1 MTHQKNMSL
10 RTRLLLLV
18 TCIVLLGFAIT
29 LTLLS
34 RQTSTMQYQTAL
46 QYTTQMAIS
55 EGDKATHNLDQGM
68 DVARTLAQ
76 ALGGMKAAGVAHR
89 AQADA
94 LIKGVLSGNPEF
106 LGVWTGWEPDAF
118 DGQDSAHASLPG
130 HDATGRYVPYW
141 NRGNESATIQVE
153 PLVDY
158 DKPGAGDYYQLAKAS
173 GQETV
178 MEPYIYQLAGKPV
191 LMTSLVVPI
200 QIDGRFVGVAG
211 VDIALSSLQKTV
223 EPIRIYETGFASLIS
238 NKGIFVADR
247 DPHNVGKDMGR
258 GEGLDLARA
267 AIAEGRTLQIHLVSE
282 RLKTD
287 VTRVYVPI
295 YIGNVKTPW
304 SFAATV
310 PDDTILAEV
319 RQLRI
324 ASIALGLLSAML
336 VSLGLAVALNRLVLR
351 PIGGEPNDAAAM
363 AARVAHGDL
372 SQPIHVRANDS
383 TSLIAQLQHMQGSLA
398 SVVANVRQGAEGVAS
413 ASAEISQGNHDLSAR
428 TESQASA
435 LEQTAASM
443 EQLSSTVT
451 QNADN
456 ARHATQLARTAS
468 SVAAQGGEAVARVI
482 STMKDINDSSRK
494 IADIIGVIDGIA
506 FQTNILALNAAVEAA
521 RAGEQGRGFAVV
533 ASEVRSLAGRSAEA
547 AKEIRT
553 LIDTSVS
560 RVEVGAAQVDQA
572 GSTMAEV
579 VKSIQQVADLMGE
592 ISAASS
598 EQSAGVGQVGE
609 AIVQMDQTTQQNAA
623 LVEEMAAAA
632 SSLQTQASD
641 LVGTVA
647 VFQIGNG
654 SPARPNSPAPAR
666 AHASAPTSAHIPA
679 RPPAPIKARPAKA
692 AAPAPAPAPALAAT
706 PTSSRKQPPLGAPAT
721 ARPAASPPSSRP
733 ALAAPP
739 RIQAPAT
746 APKPKPADDEW
757 ESF

>member
-1 MTHQKNMSL
+1 MTRQKNMSL
-10 RTRLLLLV
+10 RTRLLLLA
-18 TCIVLLGFAIT
+18 TFIVLLGYALT

-34 RQTSTMQYQTAL
+34 RQTSTMQHQTAL
-46 QYTTQMAIS
+46 QYTTQLATN
-55 EGDKATHNLDQGM
+55 EGAKATRKLEEGLNT
-68 DVARTLAQ
+68 ARTLAQ
-76 ALGGMKAAGVAHR
+76 ALGGMKTAGLANR

-94 LIKGVLSGNPEF
+94 LIKGLISSNPDF

-118 DGQDSAHASLPG
+118 DGQDSAHVGLPG

-141 NRGNESATIQVE
+141 NRGGDKGAINVE
-153 PLVDY
+153 PLADY
-158 DKPGAGDYYQLAKAS
+158 DKPGTGDFYQLAKAS

-178 MEPYIYQLAGKPV
+178 LEPYIYQLAGQSV

-200 QIDGRFVGVAG
+200 LIDNRFVGVAG
-211 VDIALSSLQKTV
+211 VDITLSSLQKIV
-223 EPIRIYETGFASLIS
+223 EPIRIYETGFASLLS
-238 NKGIFVADR
+238 NKGFVVGDR
-247 DPHNVGKDMGR
+247 DPQNVGKDMGR
-258 GEGLDLARA
+258 GGSLDLARA
-267 AIAEGRTLQIHLVSE
+267 AIAEGRSLQSHFVSDQ
-282 RLKTD
+282 LQAD

-295 YIGNVKTPW
+295 AIGQTKTPW

-310 PDDTILAEV
+310 PDDTILAGV
-319 RQLRI
+319 QQLRLT
-324 ASIALGLLSAML
+324 SIALGLASVVL
-336 VSLGLAVALNRLVLR
+336 VSLGLAIALNRLVLR
-351 PIGGEPNDAAAM
+351 PIGGEPDDAAAM
-363 AARVAHGDL
+363 AARVAQGDL
-372 SQPIHVRANDS
+372 SQSIAVRANDT
-383 TSLIAQLQHMQGSLA
+383 TSLIAQLQQMQGSLA
-398 SVVANVRQGAEGVAS
+398 SVVANVRQGAEGVAT

-456 ARHATQLARTAS
+456 ARHATELARTAS

-547 AKEIRT
+547 AKEIRA

-572 GSTMAEV
+572 GNTMTEV

-592 ISAASS
+592 ISSASS

-609 AIVQMDQTTQQNAA
+609 AIVQMDQVTQQNAA

-632 SSLQTQASD
+632 SSLQSQASD

-647 VFQIGNG
+647 VFKIGHD
-654 SPARPNSPAPAR
+654 SPTRPASSASTAPRAAARLATLPRAPA
-666 AHASAPTSAHIPA
+666 
-679 RPPAPIKARPAKA
+679 KAATAAKLAKPA
-692 AAPAPAPAPALAAT
+692 AAPAPAIAAPAAA
-706 PTSSRKQPPLGAPAT
+706 RKPAAAPA
-721 ARPAASPPSSRP
+721 AAARP
-733 ALAAPP
+733 ALASPTRASAPP
-739 RIQAPAT
+739 VAAK
-746 APKPKPADDEW
+746 AKPADDDW

>member
-1 MTHQKNMSL
+1 MTRQKNMSL
-10 RTRLLLLV
+10 RTRLLLLA
-18 TCIVLLGFAIT
+18 TFIVLLGYALT

-34 RQTSTMQYQTAL
+34 RQTSTMQHQTAL
-46 QYTTQMAIS
+46 QYTTQLATN
-55 EGDKATHNLDQGM
+55 EGAKATRKLEEGLNT
-68 DVARTLAQ
+68 ARALAQ
-76 ALGGMKAAGVAHR
+76 ALGGMKTAGLANR

-94 LIKGVLSGNPEF
+94 LIKGLISSNPDF

-118 DGQDSAHASLPG
+118 DGQDSAHVGLPG

-141 NRGNESATIQVE
+141 NRGGDKGAINVE
-153 PLVDY
+153 PLADY
-158 DKPGAGDYYQLAKAS
+158 DKPGTGDFYQLAKAS

-178 MEPYIYQLAGKPV
+178 LEPYIYQLAGQSV

-200 QIDGRFVGVAG
+200 LIDNRFVGVAG
-211 VDIALSSLQKTV
+211 VDITLSSLQKIV
-223 EPIRIYETGFASLIS
+223 EPIRIYETGFASLLS
-238 NKGIFVADR
+238 NKGFVVGDR
-247 DPHNVGKDMGR
+247 DPQNVGKDMGR
-258 GEGLDLARA
+258 GGSLDLARA
-267 AIAEGRTLQIHLVSE
+267 AIAEGRSLQNHFVSDQ
-282 RLKTD
+282 LQAD

-295 YIGNVKTPW
+295 AIGQTKTPW

-310 PDDTILAEV
+310 PDDTILAGV
-319 RQLRI
+319 QQLRLT
-324 ASIALGLLSAML
+324 SIALGLASVVL
-336 VSLGLAVALNRLVLR
+336 VSLGLAIALNRLVLR
-351 PIGGEPNDAAAM
+351 PIGGEPDDAAAM
-363 AARVAHGDL
+363 AARVAQGDL
-372 SQPIHVRANDS
+372 SQSIAVRANDT
-383 TSLIAQLQHMQGSLA
+383 TSLIAQLQQMQGSLA
-398 SVVANVRQGAEGVAS
+398 SVVANVRQGAEGVAT

-456 ARHATQLARTAS
+456 ARHATELARTAS

-547 AKEIRT
+547 AKEIRA

-572 GSTMAEV
+572 GNTMTEV
-579 VKSIQQVADLMGE
+579 VKSIQQVADVMGE
-592 ISAASS
+592 ISSASS

-609 AIVQMDQTTQQNAA
+609 AIVQMDQVTQQNAA

-632 SSLQTQASD
+632 SSLQSQASD

-647 VFQIGNG
+647 VFKIGHD
-654 SPARPNSPAPAR
+654 SPTRPASSASTAPRAAARLATLPRAPA
-666 AHASAPTSAHIPA
+666 
-679 RPPAPIKARPAKA
+679 KAATAAKLAKPA
-692 AAPAPAPAPALAAT
+692 AAPAPAIAAPAAA
-706 PTSSRKQPPLGAPAT
+706 RKPAAAPA
-721 ARPAASPPSSRP
+721 AAARP
-733 ALAAPP
+733 ALASPPRASAPP
-739 RIQAPAT
+739 VAAK
-746 APKPKPADDEW
+746 AKPADDDW

>member
-1 MTHQKNMSL
+1 MSRQKNMSL

-18 TCIVLLGFAIT
+18 TFIVLLGYALT

-34 RQTSTMQYQTAL
+34 RQTSTMQQQTAL

-55 EGDKATHNLDQGM
+55 EGAKATRSLEQGLDA
-68 DVARTLAQ
+68 ARTLAQ
-76 ALGGMKAAGVAHR
+76 ALGGMKTAGLADR

-94 LIKGVLSGNPEF
+94 LLKGVLSGNPDF
-106 LGVWTGWEPDAF
+106 LAVWTAWEPDAF
-118 DGQDSAHASLPG
+118 DGQDGAHPGLPG

-141 NRGNESATIQVE
+141 SRSEDKGTLHVE

-158 DKPGAGDYYQLAKAS
+158 DKPGIGDFYQLVKTS
-173 GQETV
+173 GQEV
-178 MEPYIYQLAGKPV
+178 VLEPYTYPLAGKSV
-191 LMTSLVVPI
+191 LMTSLVAPI
-200 QIDGRFVGVAG
+200 HIDGHFVGMAG
-211 VDIALSSLQKTV
+211 VDIALSNLQKIV
-223 EPIRIYETGFASLIS
+223 EPIRIYETGFASLLS
-238 NKGIFVADR
+238 NKGMVVADR
-247 DPHNVGKDMGR
+247 DPQNIGKDMGK
-258 GEGLDLARA
+258 GGSLDLARA
-267 AIAEGRTLQIHLVSE
+267 AIAEGRSIETHFVSDRLQA
-282 RLKTD
+282 D
-287 VTRVYVPI
+287 VTRVYVPVH
-295 YIGNVKTPW
+295 IGNAKAPW

-310 PDDTILAEV
+310 PDDTILAGV

-324 ASIALGLLSAML
+324 ESLVLGLISVVL

-351 PIGGEPNDAAAM
+351 PIGGEPDDAAAM
-363 AARVAHGDL
+363 AARVAQGDL
-372 SQPIHVRANDS
+372 SQPIHLHANDS
-383 TSLIAQLQHMQGSLA
+383 TSLMAQLQQMQGSLA
-398 SVVANVRQGAEGVAS
+398 SVVANVRQGAEGVAT
-413 ASAEISQGNHDLSAR
+413 ASAQISQGNHDLSAR

-456 ARHATQLARTAS
+456 ARHATELARTAS
-468 SVAAQGGEAVARVI
+468 SIAAQGGEAVARVI
-482 STMKDINDSSRK
+482 STMKDINDSSHK

-547 AKEIRT
+547 AKEIRA

-560 RVEVGAAQVDQA
+560 RVEVGATQVDQA
-572 GSTMAEV
+572 GNTMTEV
-579 VKSIQQVADLMGE
+579 VKSIQQVADLMAE

-609 AIVQMDQTTQQNAA
+609 AIVQMDQATQQNAA

-647 VFQIGNG
+647 VFQIGHG
-654 SPARPNSPAPAR
+654 SPTRASAPPPARVPARPTAMPAAPAKLAKAVKTVKIAAPASAPAR
-666 AHASAPTSAHIPA
+666 KPASLSAPAAA
-679 RPPAPIKARPAKA
+679 RSTALRPAP
-692 AAPAPAPAPALAAT
+692 
-706 PTSSRKQPPLGAPAT
+706 
-721 ARPAASPPSSRP
+721 RP
-733 ALAAPP
+733 ALATPP
-739 RIQAPAT
+739 RALAPAA
-746 APKPKPADDEW
+746 APKLKAADDDW